1 MAALIMGLAVG
12 GAVIGQAVSGL
23 SAGRAARKQAEAQKR
38 AANRYAKAL
47 RSEASKLSGGTSEA
61 QKRSLQT
68 GAALDR
74 AALGQQARDEAKR
87 GGRSPSAALE
97 GELQASL
104 QASAAEQQKMIDQ
117 MSTQEAQAKAA
128 QRQAMNQQALQTE
141 MQAQAIDP
149 KAIAAAARSPMYG
162 QIGGTLASAGMQVA
176 APTVSQ
182 QIQAGALEKQLA
194 PLDHVDFSGKFDP
207 GKLTTAEQRAAYA
220 AYRRAVAPQYY
231 PYGPTGGG

>member
-1 MAALIMGLAVG
+1 VAAIIMGLAVG
-12 GAVIGQAVSGL
+12 AAVGGQLASGL
-23 SAGRAARKQAEAQKR
+23 SAGRAARKQAQAQKR

-117 MSTQEAQAKAA
+117 LSTQEAQAKAA

-149 KAIAAAARSPMYG
+149 KAIAAATRAPMYAQMGATIG
-162 QIGGTLASAGMQVA
+162 QPAMQLGMAGLGQQA
-176 APTVSQ
+176 
-182 QIQAGALEKQLA
+182 QIQGSARAYQ
-194 PLDHVDFSGKFDP
+194 S
-207 GKLTTAEQRAAYA
+207 LTTPSSSGQEYTDEQAKFLMSLHAGQT
-220 AYRRAVAPQYY
+220 PGQ
-231 PYGPTGGG
+231 GGFRG

>member
-1 MAALIMGLAVG
+1 MAALIALAAG
-12 GAVIGQAVSGL
+12 GALAAAGGQLASGL
-23 SAGRAARKQAEAQKR
+23 SAGKAAKKQAEAQKR

-47 RSEASKLSGGTSEA
+47 RSEASKLSGGMSEA
-61 QKRSLQT
+61 RKRSLQT

-128 QRQAMNQQALQTE
+128 QRQAMNQQALQTK

-149 KAIAAAARSPMYG
+149 KAVAAAARAPMYG
-162 QIGGTLASAGMQVA
+162 QMGATIGQPAMQLGMAGLGQQAQTQGSARAYQSL
-176 APTVSQ
+176 TVPGSSGQ
-182 QIQAGALEKQLA
+182 GYTDEQI
-194 PLDHVDFSGKFDP
+194 KFLMSLHARQTP
-207 GKLTTAEQRAAYA
+207 GQ
-220 AYRRAVAPQYY
+220 
-231 PYGPTGGG
+231 GGSRG